1 MEALL
6 KRVVHNRLVRYPYC
20 KEVRNM
26 LAKKTSKN
34 QVTLPKAIA
43 DEFPGIDYFD
53 VAVKDNRIIM
63 IPAKITKIGESL
75 QNIRGK
81 MKKLGIA
88 DKDVFDAVRWAR
100 KRKR

>member
-1 MEALL
+1 
-6 KRVVHNRLVRYPYC
+6 
-20 KEVRNM
+20 M

-63 IPAKITKIGESL
+63 IPAKITKMGESL
-75 QNIRGK
+75 ASIRGK
-81 MKKLGIA
+81 MKKLGIT
-88 DKDVFDAVRWAR
+88 DKDITDAVKWSR